1 MLFIQALLAGFG
13 ITLGIEIALGLCYA
27 LKVVVRSN
35 KK

>member
-1 MLFIQALLAGFG
+1 MLFIQALLVGFG

-27 LKVVVRSN
+27 LKVVTRSN